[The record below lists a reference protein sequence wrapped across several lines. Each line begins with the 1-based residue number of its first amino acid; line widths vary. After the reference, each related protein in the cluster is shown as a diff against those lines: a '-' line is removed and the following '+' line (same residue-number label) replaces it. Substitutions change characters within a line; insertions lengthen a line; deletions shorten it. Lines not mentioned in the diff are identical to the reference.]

1 MSLPFECGTSSAVT
15 RVQDWTELPGLTWRI
30 DRYFERF
37 KDGHATK
44 GIPPNANTLNFS
56 SNDYLAIGGDS
67 RIVEAQVRRLR
78 EFGDSLLMSAV
89 FLHSETEQRAF
100 ENRMARFMGAEDA
113 VLCQSGWCAN
123 DGLIQTLADQTIP
136 LYFDMFAH
144 MSFWQGAQ
152 SAGVKARPFRHNS
165 VENLAAL
172 IRKNGPGI
180 VGIDSVYSTTG
191 DIAPISEIA
200 DLCALEGCLLIVDE
214 SHSAGVFGTEGEG
227 LVSMLGLQDKVP
239 YRTFSMSKAFAS
251 RAGIVVGPARALEFY
266 RYESRPAIF
275 SSAVV
280 PHEIAGFEA
289 SLDVIRQE
297 NWRRQR
303 LQESADYLR
312 GRLDELGYNV
322 DISQTQI
329 ISLEAGTEAAT
340 IRLRQALESRDI
352 QGAVFCAP
360 ATPKNRALVRFSVT
374 AAHRRED
381 LDRVAEVCGEIR
393 DEVGMRDWSSTQRK
407 SARGRKL
414 TVAA

>member
-1 MSLPFECGTSSAVT
+1 MSLPFECGSSSVIS
-15 RVQDWTELPGLTWRI
+15 RPRDWGELPGLTWRI
-30 DRYFERF
+30 EQYFERF

-44 GIPPNANTLNFS
+44 GIPPTAKTLIFS
-56 SNDYLAIGGDS
+56 SNDYLSIGGDP

-78 EFGDSLLMSAV
+78 EFGDSVLMSAV

-100 ENRMARFMGAEDA
+100 ERRIARFMGAEDA

-136 LYFDMFAH
+136 IYFDMFAH

-180 VGIDSVYSTTG
+180 VGVDSVYSTTG
-191 DIAPISEIA
+191 DIAPLAELA
-200 DLCALEGCLLIVDE
+200 ELCEAEGCLLIVDE
-214 SHSAGVFGTEGEG
+214 SHSAGVFGASGEG
-227 LVSMLGLQDKVP
+227 LVAMLGLQDRVP
-239 YRTFSMSKAFAS
+239 YRTLSMSKAFAS
-251 RAGIVVGPARALEFY
+251 RAGLVVGPSRALEFY

-280 PHEIAGFEA
+280 PHEIAAFEA
-289 SLDVIRQE
+289 SLDVIE
-297 NWRRQR
+297 AEGPRRTR
-303 LQESADYLR
+303 LQESASYLR
-312 GRLDELGYNV
+312 NRLDELGYNV

-329 ISLEAGTEAAT
+329 IALEAGTEAAT
-340 IRLRQALESRDI
+340 IRLRRALESRHI

-374 AAHRRED
+374 AAHTPEQ
-381 LDRVAEVCGEIR
+381 LDRVAEVCAEIR
-393 DEVGMRDWSSTQRK
+393 DEVGMRDWPSTQRK
-407 SARGRKL
+407 SVRSRRL